1 MSGPAPAVAA
11 ARRAVRADLA
21 DLPPGA
27 LVLVACSGGPDS
39 LALAAT
45 AAFVAARIGLRAGAV
60 IVDHGLQPGSAVV
73 VGAAGVE
80 CLRLG
85 LDPVR
90 IVRVDV
96 GADGGPEAAAR
107 AARYDALEAAAAE
120 LGAAV
125 VLLGHTLDDQA
136 ETVLLG
142 LARGSGAR
150 SLAGMPARRGPFRRP
165 LLGLR
170 RADTLAACAALGLS
184 PWHDPSNRDPDPERD
199 PGPRRSAL
207 RHRVLPVLE
216 DVLGPGVAVALA
228 RTADQ
233 LREDADALE
242 ALAADLLARARLA
255 PGLASALAPPTAPA
269 PAPAAGLDVVAL
281 APAPDALRRRAL
293 RAAAIDAG
301 CPAGALLRA
310 HVLALDEL
318 VSAWHGQA
326 GVDLPGRIRAVRACG
341 RLTFHTPLD

>member
-11 ARRAVRADLA
+11 ARTAVRADLA

-60 IVDHGLQPGSAVV
+60 LVDHGLQPGSAVV
-73 VGAAGVE
+73 VGAAGAE
-80 CLRLG
+80 CRRLG

-90 IVRVDV
+90 VVRVDV

-107 AARYDALEAAAAE
+107 AARYDALEAVAAE
-120 LGAAV
+120 LGAAA

-150 SLAGMPARRGPFRRP
+150 SLAGMPARRGQFRRP

-199 PGPRRSAL
+199 PGPRRSAV

-233 LREDADALE
+233 LREDTDALE

-255 PGLASALAPPTAPA
+255 SAPA
-269 PAPAAGLDVVAL
+269 PAPAAGLDVAAL

-301 CPAGALLRA
+301 CPASSLLRA
-310 HVLALDEL
+310 HVLALDAL
-318 VSAWHGQA
+318 VSSWHGQA